1 MFHVDMSF
9 SQQKPSR
16 YQGSN
21 DTIMVIW
28 DVNDPQSEVG
38 LFLISNVILVD
49 FFRKMTQDVWANT
62 RLISCSSSLHL
73 LTGVDITDCSNG
85 R

>member
-1 MFHVDMSF
+1 MVLGSGQSAVFSSNGFYIDVTPPDIRLMFHVDMSF
-9 SQQKPSR
+9 SQQKPSM

-38 LFLISNVILVD
+38 AL
-49 FFRKMTQDVWANT
+49 
-62 RLISCSSSLHL
+62 
-73 LTGVDITDCSNG
+73 
-85 R
+85 